1 VKNQHIE
8 EYQVQ
13 QVSGREKLF
22 NIPLIIVCQS
32 FQALGIG
39 GIALFLPLIREDLAL
54 TFTQGGTLAAVSTL
68 VYALMQIPAG
78 YLADRFGGKRLFV
91 IGMLGTTILSL
102 LFGFVTEYWQA
113 MIVQAT
119 SGLFR
124 AFLFAPGIRLI
135 SAWFPPE
142 KRATAMGLYLI
153 GGFLGNV
160 ILDLAGPVLV
170 TKFDWRFPFLIFP
183 PLGIVISLLLWRF
196 GKEPRQ
202 RNQQQR
208 ISVREV
214 LLLFKHRLMWV
225 CGGIQYVRLA
235 VMMGITFWLPT
246 LLVEEKGLS
255 LQFAG
260 IIIAMQAAFVAPSN
274 IVGGYISDRLKKP
287 IYVIA
292 SALLVLMVTTL
303 LMVLVDNIIALV
315 IIIIINSIFIQAYFG
330 PLFSIPVEVLGERTT
345 ATTTGFSNLFANIG
359 SFSFTYL
366 LGILKDM
373 SGSFFSGF
381 IAIAISC
388 VFGLGLTAVLA
399 KIRSKAL
406 PEQTSNW

>member
-1 VKNQHIE
+1 M
-8 EYQVQ
+8 Q
-13 QVSGREKLF
+13 QISKREKLF
-22 NIPLIIVCQS
+22 NIPLIVICQS
-32 FQALGIG
+32 FQALSIG
-39 GIALFLPLIREDLAL
+39 GIALFLPMIREDLAL
-54 TFTQGGTLAAVSTL
+54 TFTQGGTLAAASTL

-78 YLADRFGGKRLFV
+78 YFADRFGGKRLFV
-91 IGMLGTTILSL
+91 IGMLGTTVLSL
-102 LFGFVTEYWQA
+102 TFGFVTEYWQA
-113 MIVQAT
+113 LTIQAV
-119 SGLFR
+119 SGFFR

-160 ILDLAGPVLV
+160 IIDIAGPALV
-170 TKFDWRFPFLIFP
+170 AKFDWRFPFLVFP
-183 PLGIVISLLLWRF
+183 PLGIIISLLLWHF
-196 GKEPRQ
+196 GKEPHQ
-202 RNQQQR
+202 REAQQE

-214 LLLFKHRLMWV
+214 LRLFRHQLMWV

-260 IIIAMQAAFVAPSN
+260 IIIAMQAALIAPSN
-274 IVGGYISDRLKKP
+274 LIGGYISDRLKNP
-287 IYVIA
+287 IFVIA
-292 SALLVLMVTTL
+292 GALLVLMLTSV
-303 LMVLVDNIIALV
+303 LMVLVDNIILLV
-315 IIIIINSIFIQAYFG
+315 MIIIVNSIFIQAYFG

-345 ATTTGFSNLFANIG
+345 ATSTGFSNLFANIG

-366 LGILKDM
+366 LGILKDI
-373 SGSFFSGF
+373 SGSFLSGF
-381 IAIAISC
+381 TAIAISC

-399 KIRSKAL
+399 KLRRKAL
-406 PEQTSNW
+406 L

>member
-1 VKNQHIE
+1 M
-8 EYQVQ
+8 Q
-13 QVSGREKLF
+13 QISKREKLF
-22 NIPLIIVCQS
+22 NIPLIVICQS
-32 FQALGIG
+32 FQALSIG
-39 GIALFLPLIREDLAL
+39 GIALFLPMIREDLAL
-54 TFTQGGTLAAVSTL
+54 TFTQGGTLAAASTL

-78 YLADRFGGKRLFV
+78 YFADRFGGKRLFV
-91 IGMLGTTILSL
+91 IGMLGTTVLSL
-102 LFGFVTEYWQA
+102 TFGFVTEYWQA
-113 MIVQAT
+113 LTIQAV
-119 SGLFR
+119 SGFFR

-160 ILDLAGPVLV
+160 IIDIAGPALV
-170 TKFDWRFPFLIFP
+170 AKFDWRFPFLVFP
-183 PLGIVISLLLWRF
+183 PLGIIISLLLWHF
-196 GKEPRQ
+196 GKEPHQ
-202 RNQQQR
+202 REAQQE

-214 LLLFKHRLMWV
+214 LRLFRHQLMWV

-260 IIIAMQAAFVAPSN
+260 IIIAMQAALIAPSN
-274 IVGGYISDRLKKP
+274 LLGGYISDRLKNP
-287 IYVIA
+287 IFVIA
-292 SALLVLMVTTL
+292 GALSVLMLTSV
-303 LMVLVDNIIALV
+303 LMVLVDNIILLV
-315 IIIIINSIFIQAYFG
+315 MIIIVNSIFIQAYFG

-345 ATTTGFSNLFANIG
+345 ATSTGFSNLFANIG

-366 LGILKDM
+366 LGILKDI
-373 SGSFFSGF
+373 SGSFLSGF

-399 KIRSKAL
+399 KLRRKAL
-406 PEQTSNW
+406 L

>member
-1 VKNQHIE
+1 LKQI
-8 EYQVQ
+8 
-13 QVSGREKLF
+13 SGREKLF

-32 FQALGIG
+32 FQALSIG

-54 TFTQGGTLAAVSTL
+54 TFTQGGTLAAATTL

-102 LFGFVTEYWQA
+102 IFGFVTEYWQA

-124 AFLFAPGIRLI
+124 AFLFAPGIRLL

-160 ILDLAGPVLV
+160 VIDIAGPVLV
-170 TKFDWRFPFLIFP
+170 TQYDWRFPFMVFP
-183 PLGIVISLLLWRF
+183 PLGIIVGLVLWRF
-196 GKEPRQ
+196 GKEPYQ
-202 RNQQQR
+202 DNPQQG
-208 ISVREV
+208 ISVQEV
-214 LLLFKHRLMWV
+214 LQLFKQRLMWV

-260 IIIAMQAAFVAPSN
+260 VIIAMQAAFIAPSN
-274 IVGGYISDRLKKP
+274 VVGGYISDRLKKP
-287 IYVIA
+287 IFVIA
-292 SALLVLMVTTL
+292 VALSVLMITTL

-315 IIIIINSIFIQAYFG
+315 IIIIINSIFIQTYFG
-330 PLFSIPVEVLGERTT
+330 PLFSIPVEVLGERTS
-345 ATTTGFSNLFANIG
+345 ATSTGFSNLFANIG

-366 LGILKDM
+366 LGILKDT
-373 SGSFFSGF
+373 SGSFLSGF
-381 IAIAISC
+381 VAIAILC
-388 VFGLGLTAVLA
+388 VFGLGLTALLVR
-399 KIRSKAL
+399 IRRKAL
-406 PEQTSNW
+406 SDLTVH

>member
-1 VKNQHIE
+1 M
-8 EYQVQ
+8 Q
-13 QVSGREKLF
+13 QKSGREKLF
-22 NIPLIIVCQS
+22 NIPLIIICQS
-32 FQALGIG
+32 FQALSIG
-39 GIALFLPLIREDLAL
+39 GIALFLPMIREDLAL

-68 VYALMQIPAG
+68 IYALMQIPAG

-102 LFGFVTEYWQA
+102 LFGFVAEYWQA
-113 MIVQAT
+113 LIIQAT

-124 AFLFAPGIRLI
+124 AFLFAPGIRLL

-153 GGFLGNV
+153 GGFLGN
-160 ILDLAGPVLV
+160 IIIDIAGPVLV
-170 TKFDWRFPFLIFP
+170 TKFDWRFPFLVFP
-183 PLGIVISLLLWRF
+183 PLGIIISLLLGRF

-202 RNQQQR
+202 EDPKQE

-214 LLLFKHRLMWV
+214 LHLFKHRLMWV

-260 IIIAMQAAFVAPSN
+260 VIIAMQAAFIAPSN
-274 IVGGYISDRLKKP
+274 IIGGYISDRLKNP
-287 IYVIA
+287 ILVIA
-292 SALLVLMVTTL
+292 AALSVLMITAV
-303 LMVLVDNIIALV
+303 LMVLVDNIVLLV

-373 SGSFFSGF
+373 SGSFLSGF
-381 IAIAISC
+381 VVIAISC
-388 VFGLGLTAVLA
+388 VLGLGLTGVLA
-399 KIRSKAL
+399 KIRRKVL
-406 PEQTSNW
+406 LEQVSS

>member
-1 VKNQHIE
+1 MRQI
-8 EYQVQ
+8 
-13 QVSGREKLF
+13 SGREKLF

-32 FQALGIG
+32 FQALSIG

-54 TFTQGGTLAAVSTL
+54 TFTQGGTLAAASTL

-91 IGMLGTTILSL
+91 IGMLGTTALSL
-102 LFGFVTEYWQA
+102 VFGFVTEYWHA

-160 ILDLAGPVLV
+160 IIDIAGPVLV
-170 TKFDWRFPFLIFP
+170 AQFDWRFPFMVFP
-183 PLGIVISLLLWRF
+183 PLGIIISLVLWRF
-196 GKEPRQ
+196 GKEP
-202 RNQQQR
+202 NQENPQQG
-208 ISVREV
+208 ISVQEV
-214 LLLFKHRLMWV
+214 LQLFKQRLMWV

-260 IIIAMQAAFVAPSN
+260 IIIAMQAAFIAPSN
-274 IVGGYISDRLKKP
+274 VIGGYISDRLKKP
-287 IYVIA
+287 IFVIA
-292 SALLVLMVTTL
+292 AALSVLMITTL
-303 LMVLVDNIIALV
+303 LMVLVDNIVALV
-315 IIIIINSIFIQAYFG
+315 IIIIVNSIFIQAYFG
-330 PLFSIPVEVLGERTT
+330 PLFSIPVEVLGERTS

-366 LGILKDM
+366 LGILKDT
-373 SGSFFSGF
+373 SGSFLSGF
-381 IAIAISC
+381 ISIAVIC
-388 VFGLGLTAVLA
+388 VFGLGFTAVLA
-399 KIRSKAL
+399 RIRRKAL
-406 PEQTSNW
+406 LDLTVH

>member
-1 VKNQHIE
+1 L
-8 EYQVQ
+8 Q
-13 QVSGREKLF
+13 QISGREKLF
-22 NIPLIIVCQS
+22 NIPLIVICQS
-32 FQALGIG
+32 FQALSIG
-39 GIALFLPLIREDLAL
+39 GIALFLPVIREDLTL
-54 TFTQGGTLAAVSTL
+54 TFAQGGTLAAASTL

-102 LFGFVTEYWQA
+102 TFGFVTDYWQA
-113 MIVQAT
+113 LTNQAV

-160 ILDLAGPVLV
+160 IIDLAGPVLV
-170 TKFDWRFPFLIFP
+170 AKFGWRFPFLVFP
-183 PLGIVISLLLWRF
+183 PLGIILGLVLWRF
-196 GKEPRQ
+196 GKEPYQ
-202 RNQQQR
+202 EKPQQE

-214 LLLFKHRLMWV
+214 LRLFRNRLMWV

-255 LQFAG
+255 LQIAG
-260 IIIAMQAAFVAPSN
+260 IIIAMQAAFIAPSN
-274 IVGGYISDRLKKP
+274 VIGGYISDRLKNP
-287 IYVIA
+287 ILIIA
-292 SALLVLMVTTL
+292 VALLVLMITTL
-303 LMVLVDNIIALV
+303 LMVPVGNTIVLVF
-315 IIIIINSIFIQAYFG
+315 IIIINSIFIQAYFG

-359 SFSFTYL
+359 AFSFTYL
-366 LGILKDM
+366 LGILKDI

-388 VFGLGLTAVLA
+388 VFGLGLTAVLV
-399 KIRSKAL
+399 KIRRKAL
-406 PEQTSNW
+406 LEQDSNSSVSMS

>member
-1 VKNQHIE
+1 LQRI
-8 EYQVQ
+8 
-13 QVSGREKLF
+13 SGREKLF
-22 NIPLIIVCQS
+22 NIPLIIICQS
-32 FQALGIG
+32 FQALSIG
-39 GIALFLPLIREDLAL
+39 GIALFLPMIREDLAL
-54 TFTQGGTLAAVSTL
+54 TFTQGGTLAAATTL

-78 YLADRFGGKRLFV
+78 YLADRFGGKKLFV

-102 LFGFVTEYWQA
+102 TFGFVTEYWQA
-113 MIVQAT
+113 LINQGV

-160 ILDLAGPVLV
+160 VIDLAGPALV
-170 TKFDWRFPFLIFP
+170 AKFDWRFPFLVFP
-183 PLGIVISLLLWRF
+183 PLGIIISLLLWRF
-196 GKEPRQ
+196 GKEPDQ
-202 RNQQQR
+202 DKPKQE

-214 LLLFKHRLMWV
+214 LRLFRNRLMWV

-255 LQFAG
+255 LQIAG
-260 IIIAMQAAFVAPSN
+260 VIIAMQAAFIAPSN
-274 IVGGYISDRLKKP
+274 VIGGYISDRLKNP
-287 IYVIA
+287 ILVIA
-292 SALLVLMVTTL
+292 VALIVLMITTVLMVQ
-303 LMVLVDNIIALV
+303 VDNIIVLV

-366 LGILKDM
+366 LGILKDI

-399 KIRSKAL
+399 KIRRKAL
-406 PEQTSNW
+406 FDQAHN